1 MHRLIS
7 FLRHCWCWYHIFS
20 LNMHS
25 SFLIK
30 KTIIASQ
37 CWGIWLWWRRGV
49 DWEILIR
56 KRLST
61 GQSNRGHI
69 RWHVW
74 RYNLTRHAIQPDTS
88 GSKTIARN
96 AWSTIKPARSC
107 QAVWSQGAETQL
119 LFQELPFSLLGQV
132 YPKPDRDY
140 HSVPSTTCGDVW
152 VFINREVGRVPYKG
166 PQ

>member
-1 MHRLIS
+1 MHCLIS
-7 FLRHCWCWYHIFS
+7 FLRHCWYHIFS
-20 LNMHS
+20 LNMHII
-25 SFLIK
+25 LDK
-30 KTIIASQ
+30 KTIITSR
-37 CWGIWLWWRRGV
+37 CCERWLWRRGF

-74 RYNLTRHAIQPDTS
+74 RYNLTRHAIQLDTS

-140 HSVPSTTCGDVW
+140 HSVPSTMCGDVW